1 VTKADI
7 VDILAEGTGLT
18 KLETAA
24 VVDGMIATISYAL
37 KKGEPVDFR
46 GFGRFHTVMRA
57 PRKGRNP
64 KSGVE
69 VEIPARRMP
78 VFRVSKLLR
87 DFVNAPPEADN
98 QLELNDESNPEMV

>member
-1 VTKADI
+1 MTKADI

-46 GFGRFHTVMRA
+46 GFGRFHTVNRA
-57 PRKGRNP
+57 ARKGRNP
-64 KSGVE
+64 KTGIE
-69 VEIPARRMP
+69 VPIPARKMP
-78 VFRVSKLLR
+78 VFRVSNQLR
-87 DFVNAPPEADN
+87 DFVNEPFEQDV
-98 QLELNDESNPEMV
+98 QFELKR

>member
-18 KLETAA
+18 KIETAA

-46 GFGRFHTVMRA
+46 GFGRFHTVDRA
-57 PRKGRNP
+57 PRVGRNP
-64 KSGVE
+64 KTGIE
-69 VEIPARRMP
+69 VPIPARKMP
-78 VFRVSKLLR
+78 VFRVSKNLR
-87 DFVNAPPEADN
+87 DFVNAPFE
-98 QLELNDESNPEMV
+98 EDEQFKIPDE

>member
-1 VTKADI
+1 MTKADI

-46 GFGRFHTVMRA
+46 GFGRFHTVWRRQ
-57 PRKGRNP
+57 RKGRNP
-64 KSGVE
+64 KTGVE
-69 VEIPARRMP
+69 VPIPARKMP
-78 VFRVSKLLR
+78 TFRVSSQLR
-87 DFVNAPPEADN
+87 DFVNEPFEED
-98 QLELNDESNPEMV
+98 QQFELKK

>member
-1 VTKADI
+1 MTKADI

-24 VVDGMIATISYAL
+24 VVDGMLATISYAL

-46 GFGRFHTVMRA
+46 GFGRFHTVLRA

-64 KSGVE
+64 KTGVE
-69 VEIPARRMP
+69 VPIPARKMP
-78 VFRVSKLLR
+78 VFRVSKQLR
-87 DFVNAPPEADN
+87 DYVNEPFEPDN
-98 QLELNDESNPEMV
+98 QFELIKK

>member
-18 KLETAA
+18 KIETAA

-46 GFGRFHTVMRA
+46 GFGRFHTVQRA
-57 PRKGRNP
+57 QRKGRNP
-64 KSGVE
+64 KTGVE
-69 VEIPARRMP
+69 VIIPARKMP
-78 VFRVSKLLR
+78 VFRVSKHLR
-87 DFVNAPPEADN
+87 KFVNETF
-98 QLELNDESNPEMV
+98 EMDQQFEMTEE

>member
-37 KKGEPVDFR
+37 KKGEPVDLR
-46 GFGRFHTVMRA
+46 GFGRFHTVHRA

-64 KSGVE
+64 KTGIE
-69 VEIPARRMP
+69 VPIPARKMP
-78 VFRVSKLLR
+78 AFRVSKHLR
-87 DFVNAPPEADN
+87 DFVNESPEEETKFEFN
-98 QLELNDESNPEMV
+98 E

>member
-1 VTKADI
+1 MTKADI

-24 VVDGMIATISYAL
+24 VVDGMLATISYAL

-46 GFGRFHTVMRA
+46 GFGRFHTVLRA

-64 KSGVE
+64 KTGVE
-69 VEIPARRMP
+69 VPIPARKMP
-78 VFRVSKLLR
+78 VFRVSKQLR
-87 DFVNAPPEADN
+87 DYVNEPFESDD
-98 QLELNDESNPEMV
+98 QFELIKK